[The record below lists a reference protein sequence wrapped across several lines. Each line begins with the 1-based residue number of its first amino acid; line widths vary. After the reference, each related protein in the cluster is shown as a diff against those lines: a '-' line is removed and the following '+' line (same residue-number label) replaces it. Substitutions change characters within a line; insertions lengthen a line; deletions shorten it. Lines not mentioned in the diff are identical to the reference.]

1 MIVGITGFIG
11 SGKDTV
17 AKMLVEKGAVQ
28 DSFAA
33 TIKRLMCKCVWLA
46 QRNVTR

>member
-1 MIVGITGFIG
+1 MIIGITGFIG

-28 DSFAA
+28 GLHDSYLVQ
-33 TIKRLMCKCVWLA
+33 KLCVPILI
-46 QRNVTR
+46 RTFG